1 MRILLSQFGGIAP
14 RYSPEKLPEA
24 AAQVAENAD
33 LHTGSIAPFKQLGT
47 AVALTTTKPILQT
60 AYLWRVNST
69 EYWFRFQH
77 EVEVARSPIADD
89 ENKRVYWTGDGRF
102 PDANDEAYPQMSY
115 TPIAYTGGTDYPQNS
130 YRLGVPKPSLP
141 VSTTVTGSTT
151 KPEMAEF
158 RSYVRTYV
166 TDVGEEGPPSDPTAQ
181 LSVAPGQSVNIT
193 GLGLNAGDGTARNI
207 TLQRIYRTNTGNSGA
222 AFQFVAELQ
231 IATTTY
237 TDSLDGEDLIE
248 VLPSSDW
255 YPPPAG
261 LRGLRL
267 MANGVMVGFRGN
279 EVCFSEPYLP
289 HAWPARYRLTVD
301 YPIVALGSYD
311 TTIVVATE
319 GRPFIITGS
328 HPDGMAQRELDLIEP
343 CVSMRSMVSMGHGVV
358 YASRNGLV
366 YVGNGGAR
374 LITPAIVTRQEW
386 ATFQPATIRAC
397 EYRQQYVGFYGT
409 GSDNGGGFFIDPLSA
424 DAGMVTL
431 STRARAVHRDPLN
444 EDMYLLDWS
453 KNIAKFESGDSS
465 LTAVWRSRVIEVES
479 PVSFTAGRV
488 ETVSPGTTEVR
499 VYADG
504 ALYASVVITDDKPFR
519 MPRAGRARR
528 WEIEVRTTGIVRSVS
543 IAESVAEV

>member
-1 MRILLSQFGGIAP
+1 MRIMLTQFGGILP

-33 LHTGSIAPFKQLGT
+33 LHTGSIAPFKQNG
-47 AVALTTTKPILQT
+47 ANVALTTTKPILQT

-102 PDANDEAYPQMSY
+102 PDANGEAYPQMSY

-130 YRLGVPKPSLP
+130 YRLGVPQPSLP
-141 VSTTVTGSTT
+141 VSTTITGSTT

-166 TDVGEEGPPSDPTAQ
+166 TAVGEEGPPSDPTAP

-222 AFQFVAELQ
+222 AFQFVVELP

-248 VLPSSDW
+248 VLPSTDW

-374 LITPAIVTRQEW
+374 LVTPAIVTRQEW
-386 ATFQPATIRAC
+386 ASFQPATIRAC
-397 EYRQQYVGFYGT
+397 EYRQQYVAFFGT
-409 GSDNGGGFFIDPLSA
+409 SESDGGGFFIDPLSA

-431 STRARAVHRDPLN
+431 SAKARAVHRDPLN
-444 EDMYLLDWS
+444 EDLYLLDWA
-453 KNIAKFESGDSS
+453 KNIAKFEAGAAN
-465 LTAVWRSRVIEVES
+465 LTAVWRSRVIEL
-479 PVSFTAGRV
+479 PAPASFTAGRV
-488 ETVSPGTTEVR
+488 ETVSPATTEIR

-504 ALYASVVITDDKPFR
+504 ALHSTTIVTDDKPFR
-519 MPRAGRARR
+519 LPRSGRARR
-528 WEIEVRTTGIVRSVS
+528 WEIEVRTTGTIRSVS

>member
-1 MRILLSQFGGIAP
+1 MRIILSQFGGIAP

-33 LHTGSIAPFKQLGT
+33 LHTGSIAPFKQNG
-47 AVALTTTKPILQT
+47 ANVALTTTKPILQT

-102 PDANDEAYPQMSY
+102 PDANGEAYPQMSY

-151 KPEMAEF
+151 QPELAEF

-207 TLQRIYRTNTGNSGA
+207 TMQRIYRTNTGNSGA
-222 AFQFVAELQ
+222 AFQFVITLP
-231 IATTTY
+231 ITDTTY
-237 TDSLDGEDLIE
+237 TDSADGEDLVE
-248 VLPSSDW
+248 VLPSADW

-279 EVCFSEPYLP
+279 EICFSEPYLP

-301 YPIVALGSYD
+301 YPIVALGSFD
-311 TTIVVATE
+311 TTIVVATQ

-328 HPDGMAQRELDLIEP
+328 HPDGMSQRELDLIEP

-386 ATFQPATIRAC
+386 AAFQPATIRAC
-397 EYRQQYVGFYGT
+397 EYRQQYVAFFGT
-409 GSDNGGGFFIDPLSA
+409 SASDGGGFFIDPQAA

-453 KNIAKFESGDSS
+453 KNIAKFESEASS